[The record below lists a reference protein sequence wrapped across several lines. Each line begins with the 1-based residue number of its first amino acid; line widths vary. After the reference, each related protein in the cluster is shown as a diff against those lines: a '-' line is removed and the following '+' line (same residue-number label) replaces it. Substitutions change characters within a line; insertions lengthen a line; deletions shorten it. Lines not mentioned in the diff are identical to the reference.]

1 MELPNELQITN
12 IMRSLLMEMINKILN
27 GIKENQDEDSEDD
40 YFKMIEQRFKKMDEG
55 NKKIA
60 SVVNQTIS
68 NSKVANKFSEN
79 TKIRVYMLNTQN
91 YYDFFV
97 GINDSVKD
105 LKSKIL
111 SKLEQEPKYKLKYKI
126 VEAYELRMIED
137 DDDDI
142 LPNMELPALEDKLN
156 VIKSKNDYLAFVEKI
171 NFNPDSDMSLV
182 TGNILGTTTKDS
194 ETVRNKIKF

>member
-12 IMRSLLMEMINKILN
+12 IMRSLMTDIINKILD
-27 GIKENQDEDSEDD
+27 GIKETQDDEDSEDE
-40 YFKMIEQRFKKMDEG
+40 YFKMIEQRFKKMDQG

-60 SVVNQTIS
+60 SVVNHTIS

-79 TKIRVYMLNTQN
+79 TKIRVYLLNTQN
-91 YYDFFV
+91 YSDFFV

-111 SKLEQEPKYKLKYKI
+111 SKLEQDGKFKLKYKI
-126 VEAYELRMIED
+126 TEAYELRMIDD

-171 NFNPDSDMSLV
+171 NFNPESDMSLV
-182 TGNILGTTTKDS
+182 TSNILGTTTKDS
-194 ETVRNKIKF
+194 ETVR